1 MWLVLVIYFNICYN
15 YVVCFVWIVRLKL
28 IRIWIV
34 LLFYVEES
42 FDGDWLDDLYREY
55 KGFEEVC
62 RIFVWF
68 EEIFN
73 FKLFLKVLN
82 FNIIFFFC

>member
-1 MWLVLVIYFNICYN
+1 M
-15 YVVCFVWIVRLKL
+15 
-28 IRIWIV
+28 
-34 LLFYVEES
+34 FYVEES

-62 RIFVWF
+62 RMFVWF

-73 FKLFLKVLN
+73 FKLFLKVLK
-82 FNIIFFFC
+82 FNNIFFFLVYCRGYVYKKELGKWKKF